1 MTDLLHAA
9 GFLGTNGN
17 WAADFTL
24 IMMLLILGLFTL
36 GAWLA
41 RQDKIEAH
49 KWVQTVAA
57 VVNLIFVL
65 WLMVLPFRDFV
76 VRDFGGSRLAL
87 FYAITSLH
95 ATAGF
100 TALVFGWYVILRG
113 HGIMPKALRFQ
124 NYKPFMR
131 AAYGLYFLATVL
143 GVIVYIV
150 WFVVEP
156 NTPVYG

>member
-1 MTDLLHAA
+1 MSDLLHAD

-49 KWVQTVAA
+49 KWVQTATA

-65 WLMVLPFRDFV
+65 WMMLLPFRDFV
-76 VRDFGGSRLAL
+76 ATDFLGSRLPI
-87 FYAITSLH
+87 FYWVTTLH

-100 TALVFGWYVILRG
+100 IALFFGWYVILRG
-113 HGIMPKALRFQ
+113 HGLMPQRLRFQ
-124 NYKPFMR
+124 NYKPYMR

-143 GVIVYIV
+143 GVIVYII
-150 WFVVEP
+150 WFVIEP
-156 NTPVYG
+156 NPPVFS

>member
-1 MTDLLHAA
+1 MTDLLHAE

-76 VRDFGGSRLAL
+76 AQDFGGDRLPL

-100 TALVFGWYVILRG
+100 MALVFGWYVILRG

-131 AAYGLYFLATVL
+131 VAYGLYFLATVL